1 VFPIVGRPPATGRAR
16 RIAPSEAGAIE
27 EPDLAEPQT
36 SLEVQMWRG
45 VELDSDPIDRARQGQ
60 SDVPRQ
66 GRITRGYIVVE
77 REIHSEMRK
86 AHLEK
91 LDDGLFVKNA
101 AVLLGKAA
109 LDLATIGL
117 SGYFLDSA

>member
-1 VFPIVGRPPATGRAR
+1 
-16 RIAPSEAGAIE
+16 
-27 EPDLAEPQT
+27 
-36 SLEVQMWRG
+36 M
-45 VELDSDPIDRARQGQ
+45 
-60 SDVPRQ
+60 PRQ